1 MKEDAAMASW
11 FSWNEPYYRT
21 PRRDPADVVTDTLML
36 EFSWQLKE
44 SEKQQRER
52 ENEYR
57 RTKTGVDYSWLAST
71 PRSTYNISTGER
83 LGLEDLC
90 AKVPPSCCGLVILKF
105 REAMQA
111 NEPEVHEVSGLFR
124 SVLMEALDHL
134 KEEQE
139 AERLARQWNNKRA
152 MSVSLMN
159 FRSRIKINPFGSTV
173 GLTTAAAEGAGLSD
187 LKTVSED
194 VERGMDKDEKMQ
206 RVWSMPDFRYK
217 GTGSSKIV

>member
-1 MKEDAAMASW
+1 MASW
-11 FSWNEPYYRT
+11 FGWNEQYYRS

-36 EFSWQLKE
+36 ELSWQLKE
-44 SEKQQRER
+44 AERQHRER

-57 RTKTGVDYSWLAST
+57 RLKTGVDYSWLASM
-71 PRSTYNISTGER
+71 PRSSFSLSTGER
-83 LGLEDLC
+83 LMLEDLC
-90 AKVPPSCCGLVILKF
+90 SKVPPSCCGVVILKF
-105 REAMQA
+105 RDTMQA

-124 SVLMEALDHL
+124 SVLLEALDNH

-139 AERLARQWNNKRA
+139 AQRLARQWNNRRS
-152 MSVSLMN
+152 MSMN

-173 GLTTAAAEGAGLSD
+173 GLTSPVADGTGMSD

-194 VERGMDKDEKMQ
+194 VERGMEREEMSQ

-217 GTGSSKIV
+217 GSSSSKVV